1 LALQLHIVVANFFVL
16 YLWLW
21 RFSAPQ
27 LLGLRF
33 GLQFKFGLFFSCRL
47 VVACGTFNF
56 WHADLGVWAVLAFK
70 WLWVVAF
77 DFICFWA
84 EGLGLAFLG

>member
-1 LALQLHIVVANFFVL
+1 
-16 YLWLW
+16 LWLW

-33 GLQFKFGLFFSCRL
+33 ELHFEFGLFFGCRL

-56 WHADLGVWAVLAFK
+56 WHVELGVLAVLAYI
-70 WLWVVAF
+70 WLWVVAIACLNERFGMLAVEIAMLAWTF
-77 DFICFWA
+77 D
-84 EGLGLAFLG
+84 G